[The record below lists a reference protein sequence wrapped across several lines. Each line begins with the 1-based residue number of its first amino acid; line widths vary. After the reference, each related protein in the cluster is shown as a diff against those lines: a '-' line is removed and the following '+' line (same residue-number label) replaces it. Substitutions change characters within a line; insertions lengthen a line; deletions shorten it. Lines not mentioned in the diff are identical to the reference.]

1 MMIGA
6 VLAGAGEEALKRTE
20 DAASAIGYAFQIEDD
35 ILDVIGDSEELGKLT
50 GSDEKDGKVTYVT
63 MYGLEKAAEDVRRM
77 TDEALTLFDSLE
89 MPNAFLRELIV
100 RLITRTK

>member
-1 MMIGA
+1 
-6 VLAGAGEEALKRTE
+6 
-20 DAASAIGYAFQIEDD
+20 
-35 ILDVIGDSEELGKLT
+35 
-50 GSDEKDGKVTYVT
+50 